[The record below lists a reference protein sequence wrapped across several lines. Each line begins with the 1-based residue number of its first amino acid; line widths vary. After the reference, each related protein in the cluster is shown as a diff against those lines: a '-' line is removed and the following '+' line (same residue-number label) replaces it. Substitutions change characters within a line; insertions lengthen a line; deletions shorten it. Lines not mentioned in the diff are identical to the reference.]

1 MSDIVLSSAVR
12 SNLLSLQN
20 TDALLSRTQ
29 ERLATGLKVNSAL
42 DNPTNFFTA
51 SSLNARAS
59 DLGNLLDSIGN
70 ATQTLEAADNGIEA
84 ITDLVESAQSAA
96 RQALQDN
103 TNATTTTEA
112 ADQAVVGATTQATA
126 EAVVLTGAGVNLAAN
141 DTLVFTATDSSTNVT
156 REFTF
161 TVSAGDTVE
170 DLVSAVNGSGF
181 VDATVSQTGVLSF
194 SVGGTESLSI
204 VANVADAAA
213 TENAGQTSLTALG
226 FTDSANTTIGTTD
239 AGTDVATL
247 TQAAA
252 GGAAS
257 TVRQDLAA
265 QFNELLSQIDELAND
280 SGFNGV
286 NLLGGVTED
295 LEVVFN
301 ETGSSTITID
311 GVDFSSGGLGLNA
324 VTDDFASDAVIDS
337 QLDDLQTAL
346 TTLRSQASTFGA
358 NLSIVEAR
366 ENFTT
371 ATINTLETG
380 AANLTLADT
389 NEEGANLLA
398 LQTRQQLSSTAL
410 SLASQADQNVLRLF

>member
-20 TDALLSRTQ
+20 TDALLARTQ

-96 RQALQDN
+96 RQALQDR
-103 TNATTTTEA
+103 TNATITSEA
-112 ADQAVVGATTQATA
+112 ADQAVTGATTQATA
-126 EAVVLTGAGVNLAAN
+126 EATVLTANGFAAN
-141 DTLVFTATDSSTNVT
+141 DTLVFTATDNSTNVT
-156 REFTF
+156 QQFTY

-170 DLVSAVNGSGF
+170 DLVNSVNSSGF

-204 VANVADAAA
+204 VANIAESPGTTDNQAAA
-213 TENAGQTSLTALG
+213 ALTALG
-226 FTDSANTTIGTTD
+226 FTDAANTTAGTTD

-252 GGAAS
+252 GAGAS

-324 VTDDFASDAVIDS
+324 VTDDFASDTAIDT
-337 QLDDLQTAL
+337 QLDDLQGAL

-366 ENFTT
+366 ENFTK

>member
-20 TDALLSRTQ
+20 TDALLARTQ

-96 RQALQDN
+96 RQALQDR
-103 TNATTTTEA
+103 TNATITSEA
-112 ADQAVVGATTQATA
+112 ADQAVTGATTQATA
-126 EAVVLTGAGVNLAAN
+126 EATVLTDNGLEAN

-156 REFTF
+156 QEFTY
-161 TVSAGDTVE
+161 TVSDGDTVE
-170 DLVSAVNGSGF
+170 DLVNSVNSSGF

-204 VANVADAAA
+204 VANVADSS
-213 TENAGQTSLTALG
+213 TDNAGQAALTALG

-252 GGAAS
+252 GAGAS

-311 GVDFSSGGLGLNA
+311 GVDFSSSGLGLNA
-324 VTDDFASDAVIDS
+324 VTDDFASDTAIDT
-337 QLDDLQTAL
+337 QLDDLQGAL

-358 NLSIVEAR
+358 NPSIVEAR
-366 ENFTT
+366 ENFTK

>member
-20 TDALLSRTQ
+20 TDALLARTQ

-96 RQALQDN
+96 RQALQDR
-103 TNATTTTEA
+103 TNATITSEA
-112 ADQAVVGATTQATA
+112 ADQAVTGATTQATA
-126 EAVVLTGAGVNLAAN
+126 EATVLTDNGFEAN

-156 REFTF
+156 QEFTY
-161 TVSAGDTVE
+161 TVSDGDTVE
-170 DLVSAVNGSGF
+170 DLVNSVNSSGF

-204 VANVADAAA
+204 VANVADSAA
-213 TENAGQTSLTALG
+213 TNNAGQTALTALG

-239 AGTDVATL
+239 PGTDVATL

-252 GGAAS
+252 GAGAS

-311 GVDFSSGGLGLNA
+311 GVDFSSSGLGLNA
-324 VTDDFASDAVIDS
+324 VTDDFASDTAIDT
-337 QLDDLQTAL
+337 QLDDLQGAL

-366 ENFTT
+366 ENFTK

>member
-20 TDALLSRTQ
+20 TDALLARTQ

-96 RQALQDN
+96 RQALQDR
-103 TNATTTTEA
+103 TNATITSEA
-112 ADQAVVGATTQATA
+112 ADQAVTGATTQATA
-126 EAVVLTGAGVNLAAN
+126 EATVLTANGFAAN

-156 REFTF
+156 QEFTD
-161 TVSAGDTVE
+161 TVSDGDTVE
-170 DLVSAVNGSGF
+170 DLVNSVNSSGF

-204 VANVADAAA
+204 VANVADSS
-213 TENAGQTSLTALG
+213 TDNAGQAALTALG

-252 GGAAS
+252 GAGAS

-286 NLLGGVTED
+286 TLLGGVTED

-311 GVDFSSGGLGLNA
+311 GVDFSSSGLGLNA
-324 VTDDFASDAVIDS
+324 VTDDFASDTAIDT
-337 QLDDLQTAL
+337 QLDDLQGAL

-366 ENFTT
+366 ENFTK

-389 NEEGANLLA
+389 NEDGANLLA

>member
-20 TDALLSRTQ
+20 TDALLARTQ

-96 RQALQDN
+96 RQALQDR
-103 TNATTTTEA
+103 TNATITSEA
-112 ADQAVVGATTQATA
+112 ADQAVTGATTQATA
-126 EAVVLTGAGVNLAAN
+126 EATVLTDNGLEAN

-156 REFTF
+156 QEFTY
-161 TVSAGDTVE
+161 TVSDGDTVE
-170 DLVSAVNGSGF
+170 DLVNSVNSSGF

-204 VANVADAAA
+204 VANVADSS
-213 TENAGQTSLTALG
+213 TDNAGQAALTALG

-252 GGAAS
+252 GAGAS

-311 GVDFSSGGLGLNA
+311 GVDFSSSGLGLNA
-324 VTDDFASDAVIDS
+324 VTDDFASDTAIDT
-337 QLDDLQTAL
+337 QLDDLQGAL

-366 ENFTT
+366 ENFTK

>member
-20 TDALLSRTQ
+20 TDALLARTQ

-96 RQALQDN
+96 RQALQDR
-103 TNATTTTEA
+103 TNATITSEA
-112 ADQAVVGATTQATA
+112 ADQAVTGATTQATA
-126 EAVVLTGAGVNLAAN
+126 EATVLTANGFAAN

-156 REFTF
+156 QQFTY
-161 TVSAGDTVE
+161 TVSDGDTVE
-170 DLVSAVNGSGF
+170 DLVNSVNSSGF

-204 VANVADAAA
+204 VANVADSAA
-213 TENAGQTSLTALG
+213 TENAGQTALTALG

-252 GGAAS
+252 GAGAS

-324 VTDDFASDAVIDS
+324 VTDDFASDTAIDT
-337 QLDDLQTAL
+337 QLDDLQGAL

-366 ENFTT
+366 ENFTK

>member
-20 TDALLSRTQ
+20 TDALLARTQ

-96 RQALQDN
+96 RQALQDR
-103 TNATTTTEA
+103 TNATITSEA
-112 ADQAVVGATTQATA
+112 ADQAVTGATTQATA
-126 EAVVLTGAGVNLAAN
+126 EATVLTANGFAAN

-156 REFTF
+156 QQFTY
-161 TVSAGDTVE
+161 TVSDGDTVE
-170 DLVSAVNGSGF
+170 DLVNSVNSSGF

-204 VANVADAAA
+204 VANVADSVA
-213 TENAGQTSLTALG
+213 TENAGQTALTALG
-226 FTDSANTTIGTTD
+226 FTDSANTTIGTSD
-239 AGTDVATL
+239 PGTDVATL

-252 GGAAS
+252 GAGAS

-324 VTDDFASDAVIDS
+324 VTDDFASDTAIDT
-337 QLDDLQTAL
+337 QLDDLQGAL

-366 ENFTT
+366 ENFTK

>member
-20 TDALLSRTQ
+20 TDALLARTQ

-96 RQALQDN
+96 RQALQDR
-103 TNATTTTEA
+103 TNATITSEA
-112 ADQAVVGATTQATA
+112 ADQAVTGATTQATA
-126 EAVVLTGAGVNLAAN
+126 EATVLTANGFAAN

-156 REFTF
+156 QQFTY
-161 TVSAGDTVE
+161 TVSDGDTVE
-170 DLVSAVNGSGF
+170 DLVNSVNSSGF

-204 VANVADAAA
+204 VANVADSAA
-213 TENAGQTSLTALG
+213 TNNAGQTALTALG

-239 AGTDVATL
+239 PGTDVATL

-252 GGAAS
+252 GAGAS

-324 VTDDFASDAVIDS
+324 VTDDFASDTAIDT
-337 QLDDLQTAL
+337 QLDDLQGAL

-366 ENFTT
+366 ENFTK

>member
-20 TDALLSRTQ
+20 TDALLARTQ

-96 RQALQDN
+96 RQALQDR
-103 TNATTTTEA
+103 TNATITSEA
-112 ADQAVVGATTQATA
+112 ADQAVTGATTQATA
-126 EAVVLTGAGVNLAAN
+126 EATVLTDNGFAAN

-156 REFTF
+156 QEFTY
-161 TVSAGDTVE
+161 TVSDGDTVE
-170 DLVSAVNGSGF
+170 DLVNSVNSSGF

-204 VANVADAAA
+204 VANVADSS
-213 TENAGQTSLTALG
+213 TDNAGQAALTALG

-252 GGAAS
+252 GAGAS

-265 QFNELLSQIDELAND
+265 QFNELLSQIDELATD

-311 GVDFSSGGLGLNA
+311 GVDFSSSGLGLNA
-324 VTDDFASDAVIDS
+324 VTDDFASDTAIDT
-337 QLDDLQTAL
+337 QLDDLQGAL

-366 ENFTT
+366 ENFTK

>member
-20 TDALLSRTQ
+20 TDALLARTQ

-96 RQALQDN
+96 RQALQDR
-103 TNATTTTEA
+103 TNATITSEA
-112 ADQAVVGATTQATA
+112 ADQAVTGATTQATA
-126 EAVVLTGAGVNLAAN
+126 EATVLTANGFAAN

-156 REFTF
+156 QEFTY
-161 TVSAGDTVE
+161 TVSDGDTVE
-170 DLVSAVNGSGF
+170 DLVNSVNSSGF

-204 VANVADAAA
+204 VANVADSVA
-213 TENAGQTSLTALG
+213 TENAGQTALTALG
-226 FTDSANTTIGTTD
+226 FTDSANTTIGTSD
-239 AGTDVATL
+239 PGTDVATL

-252 GGAAS
+252 GAGAS

-311 GVDFSSGGLGLNA
+311 GVDFSSSGLGLNA
-324 VTDDFASDAVIDS
+324 VTDDFASDTAIDT
-337 QLDDLQTAL
+337 QLDDLQGAL

-366 ENFTT
+366 ENFTK

>member
-20 TDALLSRTQ
+20 TDALLARTQ

-96 RQALQDN
+96 RQALQDR
-103 TNATTTTEA
+103 TNATITSEA
-112 ADQAVVGATTQATA
+112 ADQAVTGATTQATA
-126 EAVVLTGAGVNLAAN
+126 EATVLTANGFAAN

-156 REFTF
+156 QQFTY
-161 TVSAGDTVE
+161 TVSDGDTVE
-170 DLVSAVNGSGF
+170 DLVNSVNSSGF
-181 VDATVSQTGVLSF
+181 
-194 SVGGTESLSI
+194 VGGTESLSI
-204 VANVADAAA
+204 VANVADSAA
-213 TENAGQTSLTALG
+213 TENAGQTALTALG

-252 GGAAS
+252 GAGAS

-324 VTDDFASDAVIDS
+324 VTDDFASDTAIDT
-337 QLDDLQTAL
+337 QLDDLQGAL

-366 ENFTT
+366 ENFTK